1 MKPKCCSMT
10 CLKLEEEVL
19 ISFLTSFCFGHFTS
33 CFLPL
38 TLPRSLFWDGTA
50 KFFYCQCIM
59 YYLCCLL
66 YLVVVEEV
74 HADLHDAREDH
85 QNGGGDKEG
94 VDVV

>member
-1 MKPKCCSMT
+1 ME
-10 CLKLEEEVL
+10 LQNYFIVNVL
-19 ISFLTSFCFGHFTS
+19 CIISDL
-33 CFLPL
+33 
-38 TLPRSLFWDGTA
+38 
-50 KFFYCQCIM
+50 I

-66 YLVVVEEV
+66 YFVVVEEV